1 MQLTPLKKKEENTIN
16 VAVGMNLARSAGLLA
31 DCLARVVARTCQL
44 ADPHAYKG
52 CGQLTPW
59 QAMILM
65 EILEVGRRS
74 P

>member
-1 MQLTPLKKKEENTIN
+1 
-16 VAVGMNLARSAGLLA
+16 MNLAQSAVLLA
-31 DCLARVVARTCQL
+31 DCLVRVVARTCQL

-59 QAMILM
+59 QTMILM